1 MTSNVTTPETNNSV
15 CGRMPRLPTVL
26 IYGDTSPHI
35 LNTCWGTYHYIQ
47 TSMLTIGSRAQV
59 DKL

>member
-26 IYGDTSPHI
+26 IYGDALPHI
-35 LNTCWGTYHYIQ
+35 LNIC
-47 TSMLTIGSRAQV
+47 
-59 DKL
+59 